1 MIGTQTK
8 LYAAQIIRNA
18 KSVKRSGT
26 LSIQLA
32 VGLKTRAVKNALQ
45 STTGIQLQKLVANTG
60 IKKSAFA
67 VMLKTRAV
75 KNALQL
81 TTGIQKQLFV
91 AKNNT
96 GIMKTMYAARK
107 AMKTALVA
115 KMVKYG
121 MQFKELVALL
131 EILDVKIAKARING
145 ILILFAQ
152 FAALTSTI
160 QLLNS
165 ANVHLDNIILRRIFA
180 APNDMMLVPRPAL
193 VQLELTM
200 RNRTLVAHH
209 NHATLA
215 IPQIPGMIS

>member
-1 MIGTQTK
+1 M
-8 LYAAQIIRNA
+8 
-18 KSVKRSGT
+18 
-26 LSIQLA
+26 
-32 VGLKTRAVKNALQ
+32 GLKTRAVKNALQ
-45 STTGIQLQKLVANTG
+45 STTGIQLQELVANTG

-81 TTGIQKQLFV
+81 TTGIQKQPLV

-115 KMVKYG
+115 KTVKYG
-121 MQFKELVALL
+121 MKFKELVALL
-131 EILDVKIAKARING
+131 EILDVKIAKARVNG
-145 ILILFAQ
+145 ILFAQ

-180 APNDMMLVPRPAL
+180 VHNYIMMVPRPAF

-200 RNRTLVAHH
+200 TNRTLVAHH
-209 NHATLA
+209 LYAATAL
-215 IPQIPGMIS
+215 PQIPGMIS